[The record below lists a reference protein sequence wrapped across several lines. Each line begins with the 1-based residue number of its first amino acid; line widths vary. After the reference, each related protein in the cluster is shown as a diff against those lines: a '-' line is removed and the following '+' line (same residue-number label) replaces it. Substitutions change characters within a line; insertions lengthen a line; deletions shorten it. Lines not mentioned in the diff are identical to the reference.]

1 MDSHIS
7 LQKTFLPSITS
18 TTSPIGINCS
28 ITCPENSLIVVKDEE
43 SSSSKACPKYF
54 RWIQQDLNPWKE
66 KGITKQ
72 MVESDESNAHMRIVI
87 VNGRVYVKKLRWV
100 YQTRDVYTCD
110 DNPVIAK
117 KVPPMLHYCGSNSTL
132 DIMPE
137 LKIKPWETFKKDLEE
152 GNHRV
157 KWIDRIPYAYWK
169 GNSRVSLARKGLHK
183 CNATHKHDWGALI
196 YELVMVAMWWWQLR
210 RKVEEEKQG
219 RSRADKREE
228 EKPSKTS
235 ILNTTHILTI

>member
-1 MDSHIS
+1 MSPNTDIS

-28 ITCPENSLIVVKDEE
+28 ITCPENSPVVVKDEE

-72 MVESDESNAHMRIVI
+72 MVESAESNAHMRIVI

-100 YQTRDVYTCD
+100 YQTRDVYT
-110 DNPVIAK
+110 V
-117 KVPPMLHYCGSNSTL
+117 
-132 DIMPE
+132 PE

-169 GNSRVSLARKGLHK
+169 GNSRVSLVRKGLHK

-196 YELVMVAMWWWQLR
+196 YELGLLQGKTIPLVKICLR
-210 RKVEEEKQG
+210 VPE
-219 RSRADKREE
+219 
-228 EKPSKTS
+228 
-235 ILNTTHILTI
+235 H

>member
-54 RWIQQDLNPWKE
+54 QWIQQDLNPWKE

-72 MVESDESNAHMRIVI
+72 MVESAESNAHMRIVI
-87 VNGRVYVKKLRWV
+87 VNGRVYVKKLQLLRL
-100 YQTRDVYTCD
+100 YPGKLLDLDFTFECD

-117 KVPPMLHYCGSNSTL
+117 KMPPMLHYCGSNSTL
-132 DIMPE
+132 DIVFP
-137 LKIKPWETFKKDLEE
+137 D
-152 GNHRV
+152 
-157 KWIDRIPYAYWK
+157 
-169 GNSRVSLARKGLHK
+169 
-183 CNATHKHDWGALI
+183 
-196 YELVMVAMWWWQLR
+196 
-210 RKVEEEKQG
+210 
-219 RSRADKREE
+219 
-228 EKPSKTS
+228 
-235 ILNTTHILTI
+235 